1 MQLDSHSPALIP
13 DNARHDLFDWIDMFI
28 KAASLSVGLW
38 AAFLAIGAYQK
49 DINEKIVDQRIK
61 AFNDALEAAG
71 KVALARDWETY
82 DRAID
87 EFGAVK
93 HGEVVAAMGKGKAY
107 WAMVTYYNSAVD
119 VWNNHPHAE
128 EIPREELGD
137 AFESLA
143 DTFSEAVK
151 APVDLATRHP

>member
-1 MQLDSHSPALIP
+1 MPN
-13 DNARHDLFDWIDMFI
+13 NARHDLFDWIDMFI

-49 DINEKIVDQRIK
+49 DLNEKIVDQRIK
-61 AFNDALEAAG
+61 AFNDALDAAG

-93 HGEVVAAMGKGKAY
+93 HGEIVAAMGKGTAY
-107 WAMVTYYNSAVD
+107 WAMVTYYNKAVD
-119 VWNNHPHAE
+119 IWNNHPPADA
-128 EIPREELGD
+128 IPREQLGD

-143 DTFSEAVK
+143 DTFSEAIK
-151 APVDLATRHP
+151 APVDFGGRRPLASP

>member
-1 MQLDSHSPALIP
+1 MQLDSPSPALIP

-93 HGEVVAAMGKGKAY
+93 HGEVLQQCRRRLEQS
-107 WAMVTYYNSAVD
+107 SARRRNTARGA
-119 VWNNHPHAE
+119 WRR
-128 EIPREELGD
+128 I
-137 AFESLA
+137 
-143 DTFSEAVK
+143 
-151 APVDLATRHP
+151 